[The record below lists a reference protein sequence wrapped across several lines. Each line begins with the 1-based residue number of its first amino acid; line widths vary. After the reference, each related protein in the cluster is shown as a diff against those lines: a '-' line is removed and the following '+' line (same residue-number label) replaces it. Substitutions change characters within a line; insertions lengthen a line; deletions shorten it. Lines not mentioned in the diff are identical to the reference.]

1 MDPTSFR
8 ATWSPGGWRTVPD
21 PFGLIVVKD
30 SGITAHSRLFFAWVK
45 DQEVSRDSI
54 EVIRVGRQLGTMTFV
69 VHRAGGKRLEFV
81 LRGADGDH
89 VLTVLQ
95 AHGYVVDS
103 LTN

>member
-8 ATWSPGGWRTVPD
+8 ATWSRGGWRTV

-30 SGITAHSRLFFAWVK
+30 SGITARSRLLFPWVK

-54 EVIRVGRQLGTMTFV
+54 EVIRVGRQLATTTFV
-69 VHRAGGKRLEFV
+69 VHRVDGKRLEIV
-81 LRGADGDH
+81 LRGTEGD
-89 VLTVLQ
+89 VMLTVLQ
-95 AHGYVVDS
+95 AHGYVVDG